1 MKLASLTSNT
11 LEVCKMLKW
20 KNISINDLSKEQLR
34 QALAEA
40 VSLSLTGKNTNSV
53 NDLGYSFTV
62 GIIVGSLTSI
72 VGMLIVFAN

>member
-1 MKLASLTSNT
+1 
-11 LEVCKMLKW
+11 MLKW

-40 VSLSLTGKNTNSV
+40 VSVSLTGKNTNSV

-62 GIIVGSLTSI
+62 GNIVGSLTSI

>member
-1 MKLASLTSNT
+1 
-11 LEVCKMLKW
+11 MLKW

-40 VSLSLTGKNTNSV
+40 ISLSLNGKNMNSI

-62 GIIVGSLTSI
+62 GIIIGSITSI
-72 VGMLIVFAN
+72 VGMLIVLAT

>member
-1 MKLASLTSNT
+1 
-11 LEVCKMLKW
+11 MLKW

-62 GIIVGSLTSI
+62 GIIVGSTTSI